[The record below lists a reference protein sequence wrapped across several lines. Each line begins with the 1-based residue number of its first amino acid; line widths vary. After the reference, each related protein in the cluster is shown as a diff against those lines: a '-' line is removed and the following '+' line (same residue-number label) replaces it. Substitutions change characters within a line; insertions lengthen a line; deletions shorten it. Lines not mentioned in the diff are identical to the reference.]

1 MPSPKSI
8 LFVHQN
14 FPGQYLRLAPAL
26 VARGHRTMALAIERE
41 GVVGG
46 TRVVRY
52 APQRGTTLG
61 AHPWSQ
67 DFETKILRGEA
78 CARAALE
85 LAKQGFEPDVIC
97 ANPGWGESLFLKDA
111 LPRAKLHLYLE
122 FFYRAEGGDFG
133 FDPEFPAPRFEGA
146 ARLRAR
152 SAAQLLALDAMDG
165 AVAPTAWQRGTFPA
179 EYRAKI
185 ETCFDGVDV
194 ARVVP
199 DPAARLELDGRVYR
213 AGEPV
218 VTFVN
223 RNLEPYRGYHVFM
236 RAVPA
241 LLARHPDA
249 RVLIVGGDGVSY
261 GAKPADGVSYKDRFL
276 AEVRDAIDPAR
287 LHFAGK
293 LPYDVY
299 LKVLQV
305 SAAHVYLTYPFALS
319 WSLFEAMAAGCAVIA
334 SSTGPVLDLIE
345 HGRTGVLVDFFDP
358 AALAEAI
365 GDALARPASF
375 GPMRAA
381 AREHIVGNFALAD
394 CLARHAALVERY

>member
-1 MPSPKSI
+1 
-8 LFVHQN
+8 
-14 FPGQYLRLAPAL
+14 
-26 VARGHRTMALAIERE
+26 
-41 GVVGG
+41 
-46 TRVVRY
+46 
-52 APQRGTTLG
+52 
-61 AHPWSQ
+61 
-67 DFETKILRGEA
+67 
-78 CARAALE
+78 
-85 LAKQGFEPDVIC
+85 
-97 ANPGWGESLFLKDA
+97 
-111 LPRAKLHLYLE
+111 
-122 FFYRAEGGDFG
+122 
-133 FDPEFPAPRFEGA
+133 
-146 ARLRAR
+146 
-152 SAAQLLALDAMDG
+152 
-165 AVAPTAWQRGTFPA
+165 
-179 EYRAKI
+179 
-185 ETCFDGVDV
+185 
-194 ARVVP
+194 
-199 DPAARLELDGRVYR
+199 
-213 AGEPV
+213 V

-236 RAVPA
+236 RALPA
-241 LLARHPDA
+241 LLARHPGA